1 MYYLSVY
8 SDIRE
13 LHRLNMERIQKDI
26 EDGKCF
32 QRSTFFVS
40 SFDNRDPRL
49 AESVVPPDPFDPV
62 SKRRFDGLVK
72 KWRRDLHMF
81 DAKNDEERQEVEDW
95 FMQQSVFL
103 ADVYMKQDFYP
114 IYSHS
119 C

>member
-1 MYYLSVY
+1 MLSAKYV
-8 SDIRE
+8 
-13 LHRLNMERIQKDI
+13 
-26 EDGKCF
+26 
-32 QRSTFFVS
+32 FVS

-119 C
+119 Y